1 MGRPYFHYEGEPKSK
16 APLWCGNWSK
26 KRRMSGWVE
35 HARVSWADFE
45 WFIECDFA
53 RAFIY
58 DEFDRYTLVT
68 CFLQSIL
75 VGLSLAMQDFP
86 SMWPVA
92 IHSSNEGV
100 WEGRIARVDSRS
112 NKRPRNWGWLRWR
125 VQYLEIQKLKKMRVK
140 SLHKMITKCL
150 VTQSPGESAL
160 LSTCTVED
168 NVSTQQWYAN
178 KIKEVYNFRNILPVG
193 FFVNP
198 SQTLKLACLIGKF
211 QIFWSR
217 MSRFCCFV
225 KPGLTTN
232 RYLMQ

>member
-1 MGRPYFHYEGEPKSK
+1 MVWELVEETKNEWVGGTCSCFLGRFWMVYRVWFCSSFYI
-16 APLWCGNWSK
+16 WWV
-26 KRRMSGWVE
+26 RQIYSG
-35 HARVSWADFE
+35 DM
-45 WFIECDFA
+45 
-53 RAFIY
+53 
-58 DEFDRYTLVT
+58 L
-68 CFLQSIL
+68 LQSIL

-125 VQYLEIQKLKKMRVK
+125 VQYLEIQKLKEMRVK